1 MTIPRDF
8 YVALIG
14 EQTLPN
20 ILPAMAL
27 EPRAWWFVY
36 SEDRFK
42 NQEVLWII
50 RFWKELRKTS
60 SPHVKLIQVDPFS
73 PDGISR
79 ALHDTWVSEGR
90 PKGMVNVT
98 GGTKLMSLGAFSFA
112 GQTGQPVLY
121 YRGNRLYSLNP
132 AAPFPGDSLSIPQL
146 SPHQLLAAYGKYP
159 DTTIQ
164 QRVPT
169 PRHIKAARLLG
180 AHPAA
185 ASILGAWVK
194 ANTPPKR
201 PVSLPD
207 GNDRQA
213 LADARRLLHAQC
225 DDRLL
230 HATWEATS
238 PIPTLK
244 ILDKELW
251 GANVLGT
258 WLEIYV
264 TDVARRIFGTA
275 NVASQCQL
283 AWERDPTTQQPLQDS
298 PKTEADVLIA
308 YRNQLS
314 YISCKCDGQGGKSTT
329 LSKELLAID
338 ATARALGGAL
348 ARKILVTNADL
359 SKKLEVKKKARIMR
373 IDLIDRH
380 DLPTLDAALQRILT
394 GGTS

>member
-20 ILPAMAL
+20 LLPAMAVK
-27 EPRAWWFVY
+27 PRAWWFIY

-42 NQEVLWII
+42 SQEIAWII
-50 RFWKELRKTS
+50 RFWREHCQTDN
-60 SPHVKLIQVDPFS
+60 PNVKLLRVDPFS
-73 PDGISR
+73 PEDISR
-79 ALHDTWVSEGR
+79 TLHDVWISEGR
-90 PKGMVNVT
+90 PRGVVNVT
-98 GGTKLMSLGAFSFA
+98 GGTKLMSLGAFTFA
-112 GQTGQPVLY
+112 GQTGQPVVY

-132 AAPFPGDSLSIPQL
+132 AAPFPDETVSIPQL
-146 SPHQLLAAYGKYP
+146 SPQQLLAAYGKYP
-159 DTTIQ
+159 DITIQ
-164 QRVPT
+164 QRVST

-194 ANTPPKR
+194 ANTPPRR
-201 PVSLPD
+201 PVTLPD
-207 GNDRQA
+207 GNDRKA
-213 LADARRLLHAQC
+213 LTDARRLLQAQC
-225 DDRLL
+225 DDGLL
-230 HATWEATS
+230 HATWKTTS

-244 ILDKELW
+244 ILDNELW
-251 GANVLGT
+251 GANVLGA

-264 TDVARRIFGTA
+264 TDVARRVFGPS

-283 AWERDPTTQQPLQDS
+283 AWERDPSTQQPLLDS

-308 YRNQLS
+308 YKNQLS
-314 YISCKCDGQGGKSTT
+314 YISCKCDGQAGKSTT
-329 LSKELLAID
+329 LSKELLSID

-348 ARKILVTNADL
+348 ARKVLVTNADL

-380 DLPTLDAALQRILT
+380 DLPSLDIALQRILT
-394 GGTS
+394 GGTA

>member
-42 NQEVLWII
+42 EQEILWII

-79 ALHDTWVSEGR
+79 ALYDTWVSEGR

-98 GGTKLMSLGAFSFA
+98 GGTKLMTMGAFTFA

-132 AAPFPGDSLSIPQL
+132 AAPFSGDTLSIPQL
-146 SPHQLLAAYGKYP
+146 SPHQLLVAYGKYP

-164 QRVPT
+164 QHVPT

-180 AHPAA
+180 THPAA

-201 PVSLPD
+201 FVSIFD
-207 GNDRQA
+207 GNDQQA
-213 LADARRLLHAQC
+213 LADARRLLQAQC

-230 HATWEATS
+230 HATWETAS
-238 PIPTLK
+238 PIPKLK
-244 ILDKELW
+244 ILDKEFW
-251 GANVLGT
+251 GANVLGR

-264 TDVARRIFGTA
+264 TDVARRVFGPS

-283 AWERDPTTQQPLQDS
+283 AWERDPSTQQPLLDS

-308 YRNQLS
+308 YKNQLS
-314 YISCKCDGQGGKSTT
+314 YISCKCDGQAGKNAT
-329 LSKELLAID
+329 LSKELLSID

-359 SKKLEVKKKARIMR
+359 SRKREVWAKARIMR

-380 DLPTLDAALQRILT
+380 DLPTLDAALQRVLT